1 MASKQT
7 RKAITKTVRFEVFK
21 RDSFTCQYCGRK
33 APEAVLN
40 VDHIKPVAKGG
51 GNDLF
56 NLITSCFD
64 CNSGKSDR
72 SLSDSSIIEKQ
83 RAQIEAL
90 EEKRQQLEMMLKWRE
105 EMSSLA
111 DMQIKVIDN
120 RFWELS
126 GKQYGLCDENIKDA
140 KKLVKKYGVEKVLD
154 AVDASFDSYGVF
166 GDDGQMDLAVASK
179 CWNMVG
185 GILRVTH
192 DNPDM
197 KELYYIRGILR
208 NRLNYVNERDCLAVL
223 KQASGSGMPLD
234 ELKRISR
241 QCRSWSAFKDQVYSY
256 LGVE

>member
-40 VDHIKPVAKGG
+40 VDHIKPVA
-51 GNDLF
+51 
-56 NLITSCFD
+56 
-64 CNSGKSDR
+64 
-72 SLSDSSIIEKQ
+72 
-83 RAQIEAL
+83 
-90 EEKRQQLEMMLKWRE
+90 
-105 EMSSLA
+105 
-111 DMQIKVIDN
+111 
-120 RFWELS
+120 
-126 GKQYGLCDENIKDA
+126 
-140 KKLVKKYGVEKVLD
+140 
-154 AVDASFDSYGVF
+154 FDSYGVF